1 MLNTLESEKKWKKIN
16 NKQTT
21 FMQFLTY
28 SVVQSNANM
37 ISKRLVD
44 WWADRKQIDKL
55 TICKKV
61 YLIISTK

>member
-1 MLNTLESEKKWKKIN
+1 MEKIN

>member
-37 ISKRLVD
+37 ISKKLVD

>member
-1 MLNTLESEKKWKKIN
+1 MEKIN

-28 SVVQSNANM
+28 SVVQLNANM